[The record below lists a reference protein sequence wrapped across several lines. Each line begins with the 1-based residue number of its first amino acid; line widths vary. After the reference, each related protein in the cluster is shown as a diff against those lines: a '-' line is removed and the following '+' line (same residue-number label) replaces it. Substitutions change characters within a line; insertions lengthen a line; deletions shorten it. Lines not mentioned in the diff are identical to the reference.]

1 MAYGVPW
8 NWHRFISSLLP
19 QIKHFLRDSGG
30 DSWDFKSGSSLWMNH
45 DISWY
50 IVNLKCGRLD
60 RILLTMNYDIVWHCE
75 VGMIQFTHLS
85 PSQSPSQNRDSLS
98 FHRRSVVP
106 PGNSE
111 TKRDE
116 DRDATFSRMCNPDI
130 KQSIKAFKV
139 QKTQA
144 VSHEKHRDP

>member
-1 MAYGVPW
+1 
-8 NWHRFISSLLP
+8 
-19 QIKHFLRDSGG
+19 
-30 DSWDFKSGSSLWMNH
+30 
-45 DISWY
+45 
-50 IVNLKCGRLD
+50 
-60 RILLTMNYDIVWHCE
+60 
-75 VGMIQFTHLS
+75 MIQFTHLS